1 VVISSSPING
11 QARAADYAGL
21 PDRFGGLLWQA
32 WCEQHKSISGGA
44 FVPGF
49 RASLAAYDAL
59 LLLREE
65 GMTVEGKLLPLTSVP
80 GQGLCAA
87 GMQLLTA
94 RSRAVLRAP
103 AGNRIRYAD
112 LPITCP
118 GRHAYFMTDH
128 VRSRVICASGTLL
141 RSSGKEL
148 RHNVLVDFSPVQIYM
163 QKLQAR
169 FGSIALFFY
178 DEYDG
183 RVIGV
188 KWLSDAQA
196 DPFAASINGMH
207 STRTVCRQVA
217 VTGGAQNVHTAA
229 LADMACLGSG
239 LVADVRDL
247 RTP

>member
-1 VVISSSPING
+1 V
-11 QARAADYAGL
+11 
-21 PDRFGGLLWQA
+21 QA

-65 GMTVEGKLLPLTSVP
+65 GMTMEGKLLPLNSIP

-103 AGNRIRYAD
+103 AGERTLHAD
-112 LPITCP
+112 LPIACQE
-118 GRHAYFMTDH
+118 RHAAFVTH
-128 VRSRVICASGTLL
+128 LVRNRVICASGTLL
-141 RSSGKEL
+141 RSSGEEL
-148 RHNVLVDFSPVQIYM
+148 RHNVLVDFSPVQLYM

-169 FGSIALFFY
+169 FGSVALFFY

-188 KWLSDAQA
+188 KWLSDAQD
-196 DPFAASINGMH
+196 DPFAASINGDC
-207 STRTVCRQVA
+207 STRTIRRQVA
-217 VTGGAQNVHTAA
+217 LASGAEDDHEAA

-239 LVADVRDL
+239 LVADVRDR